1 MNDLLISS
9 VQDSLQSRGLVAD
22 VTVALPFV
30 KISRKVS
37 FREGLVEEVSS
48 MFRFDGD
55 LVVLRGLGRAAF
67 ALECKINQVAHMGGV
82 AL

>member
-1 MNDLLISS
+1 MPDLLATS
-9 VQDSLQSRGLVAD
+9 VQNSLRSRGLVAE
-22 VTVALPFV
+22 VAVALPFV

-37 FREGLVEEVSS
+37 FRDGLVVEVSS

-55 LVVLRGLGRAAF
+55 LVVLRGFGRAAC
-67 ALECKINQVAHMGGV
+67 ALECKVNQAEHMGGV